1 VPLNVGMPES
11 AEMPAPVNAIRY
23 EDPEIMLAALCTAPS
38 IASVSKL
45 FPLTAAART
54 GFSSASMPFIQSLAQ
69 ADGGAVP
76 VLMLLVVV
84 LVAVVAVL
92 ALWLGL
98 ALGRRSGRLEAERH
112 FQGDELVARGDAVR
126 RSRAVLTGQI
136 GEQLAPFPAFP
147 CDPADAR
154 FLGKPVDFVAF
165 PGASAGTVREVVF
178 IEVKS
183 GDARLSATERALKE
197 AIEAG
202 RVRWVEYRLPLGG
215 KNGTGR
221 S

>member
-1 VPLNVGMPES
+1 M
-11 AEMPAPVNAIRY
+11 
-23 EDPEIMLAALCTAPS
+23 
-38 IASVSKL
+38 
-45 FPLTAAART
+45 
-54 GFSSASMPFIQSLAQ
+54 QSLAQ
-69 ADGGAVP
+69 ADSTAVL
-76 VLMLLVVV
+76 VLLVLLLLVIV
-84 LVAVVAVL
+84 LAVL

-98 ALGRRSGRLEAERH
+98 ALGRRSGRLEAERRYR
-112 FQGDELVARGDAVR
+112 GEETAARGDAVR

-136 GEQLAPFPAFP
+136 GEQLAPYFPAFP

-154 FLGKPVDFVAF
+154 FLGKPVDFIAF
-165 PGASAGTVREVVF
+165 SGASEGLVREGVF

-197 AIEAG
+197 AVEAG

-215 KNGTGR
+215 KNGNGR

>member
-1 VPLNVGMPES
+1 MPFLQTLTQ
-11 AEMPAPVNAIRY
+11 ADVARV
-23 EDPEIMLAALCTAPS
+23 AASLL
-38 IASVSKL
+38 ILVFL
-45 FPLTAAART
+45 MAAA
-54 GFSSASMPFIQSLAQ
+54 
-69 ADGGAVP
+69 
-76 VLMLLVVV
+76 
-84 LVAVVAVL
+84 

-98 ALGRRSGRLEAERH
+98 ALGRRSGRLEAERRLEA
-112 FQGDELVARGDAVR
+112 GMAAGTVAARDDAVR

-136 GEQLAPFPAFP
+136 GEQLAPFFPDFP

-165 PGASAGTVREVVF
+165 PGASDGSPREVVF

-183 GDARLSATERALKE
+183 GDARLSGPERAIKA
-197 AIEAG
+197 AIESG

-215 KNGTGR
+215 KDGGGR

>member
-1 VPLNVGMPES
+1 
-11 AEMPAPVNAIRY
+11 
-23 EDPEIMLAALCTAPS
+23 
-38 IASVSKL
+38 
-45 FPLTAAART
+45 
-54 GFSSASMPFIQSLAQ
+54 MPFIQRLVQ
-69 ADGGAVP
+69 ADGNAVP

-98 ALGRRSGRLEAERH
+98 SLGRRSGRLEAERR
-112 FQGDELVARGDAVR
+112 FQGDETAARGDAVR

-136 GEQLAPFPAFP
+136 GEQLAPYFPAFP

-154 FLGKPVDFVAF
+154 FLGKPVDFIAF
-165 PGASAGTVREVVF
+165 PGASAGLVQEVVF

-197 AIEAG
+197 AVEAG

-215 KNGTGR
+215 KNGNGR

>member
-1 VPLNVGMPES
+1 
-11 AEMPAPVNAIRY
+11 
-23 EDPEIMLAALCTAPS
+23 
-38 IASVSKL
+38 
-45 FPLTAAART
+45 
-54 GFSSASMPFIQSLAQ
+54 MPFIQSLAQ
-69 ADGGAVP
+69 ADGRAVP
-76 VLMLLVVV
+76 VLLLLVVV
-84 LVAVVAVL
+84 LVAAL

-98 ALGRRSGRLEAERH
+98 SLGRRSGRLEAERR
-112 FQGDELVARGDAVR
+112 FQVDETAARGDAVR

-136 GEQLAPFPAFP
+136 GEQLAPYFPGFP
-147 CDPADAR
+147 CEPADAR

-165 PGASAGTVREVVF
+165 PGASAGSVREVVF

-197 AIEAG
+197 AVEAG

-215 KNGTGR
+215 KNGDGR